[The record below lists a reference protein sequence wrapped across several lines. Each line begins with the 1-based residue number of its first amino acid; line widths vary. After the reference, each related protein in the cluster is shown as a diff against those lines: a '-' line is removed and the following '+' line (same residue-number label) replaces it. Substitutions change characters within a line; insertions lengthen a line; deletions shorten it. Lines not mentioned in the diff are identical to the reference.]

1 MIWRN
6 PFKHIVSCD
15 VIIKLLVK
23 WLGSL
28 FWCHKKMSRK
38 PTHAKFRFNFT
49 FLLQLFTTLTKS
61 EQIKGVL
68 NWLTAWFLV
77 CNLNLT
83 ILIEKVLAKK
93 CTNFTFPPI
102 IQHLNCYLEVKE
114 TYSFSLLFFSSFHTA
129 TIIQS
134 SVQGGES
141 KLGLIAYR
149 HLVSRQLD
157 GGLLGKIQ

>member
-15 VIIKLLVK
+15 VIIKLLIK

-28 FWCHKKMSRK
+28 LWCHKKMSRK

-61 EQIKGVL
+61 EQIKGIL
-68 NWLTAWFLV
+68 NWLTAFLV

-83 ILIEKVLAKK
+83 VLIEKVLVKK
-93 CTNFTFPPI
+93 CTHFSSPPPI
-102 IQHLNCYLEVKE
+102 IQHLNCYLEVKK
-114 TYSFSLLFFSSFHTA
+114 TYSFSLLSSFLW
-129 TIIQS
+129 QS
-134 SVQGGES
+134 
-141 KLGLIAYR
+141 
-149 HLVSRQLD
+149 LVSLTFFRCLSSRN
-157 GGLLGKIQ
+157 IETP